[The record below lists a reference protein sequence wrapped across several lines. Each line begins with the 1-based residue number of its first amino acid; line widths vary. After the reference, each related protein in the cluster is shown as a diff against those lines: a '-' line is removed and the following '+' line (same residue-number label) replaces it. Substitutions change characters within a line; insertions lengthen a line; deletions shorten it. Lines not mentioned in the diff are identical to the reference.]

1 MAGSI
6 PRSVEFAGGTDVGRV
21 RSQNEDSFQIDRDLG
36 LVLVAD
42 GMGGH
47 IGGDIAS
54 RTAIE
59 AVNDYILEYE
69 PPGDGQASADLDP
82 IDSSIE
88 IARTAVYR
96 ANHRIVGL
104 NRERGLPEGRGMGT
118 TIVGL
123 WLPDGLSP
131 NGLSKGVVFHVGDS
145 RLYRFR
151 NGRLDQITRDHSLY
165 QAWVDAGRS
174 GDPPNR
180 NIIMRAL
187 GIVEEVESDIS
198 VQQILAGD
206 VFLLCSDG
214 LNGMVP
220 DDTIID
226 ILAEVQET
234 GIDRAWRQLIQ
245 EANDHGGKDN
255 VTVILARFS

>member
-21 RSQNEDSFQIDRDLG
+21 RSQNEDSFQIDHDLG
-36 LVLVAD
+36 LILVAD

-69 PPGDGQASADLDP
+69 PPEDEREPSDP
-82 IDSSIE
+82 HSIDSSRE

-96 ANHRIVGL
+96 ANQRIVGL
-104 NRERGLPEGRGMGT
+104 NRERGLPEGQGMGT

-123 WLPDGLSP
+123 WLPDGLS
-131 NGLSKGVVFHVGDS
+131 KGIVFHVGDS

-151 NGRLDQITRDHSLY
+151 DGRLDQITRDHSLY

-187 GIVEEVESDIS
+187 GIVEEIEADIS
-198 VQQILAGD
+198 VQRVLAGD
-206 VFLLCSDG
+206 IFLLCSDG

-226 ILAEVQET
+226 ILDEVPET
-234 GIDRAWRQLIQ
+234 GIDRAWRRLIQ

-255 VTVILARFS
+255 VTVVLARFG

>member
-36 LVLVAD
+36 LILVAD

-69 PPGDGQASADLDP
+69 PPEDGGRPSDP
-82 IDSSIE
+82 HSIDSSME

-96 ANHRIVGL
+96 ANQRIIGL

-123 WLPDGLSP
+123 WLPDGLS
-131 NGLSKGVVFHVGDS
+131 KGIVFHVGDS

-151 NGRLDQITRDHSLY
+151 EGRLDQITRDHSLY

-174 GDPPNR
+174 GEPPNR

-187 GIVEEVESDIS
+187 GIVDEIESDIS
-198 VQQILAGD
+198 VQRIQAGD
-206 VFLLCSDG
+206 IFLLCSDG

-226 ILAEVQET
+226 TLDEIDET

-245 EANDHGGKDN
+245 EANDHCGKDN
-255 VTVILARFS
+255 VTVVLARFS

>member
-36 LVLVAD
+36 LILVAD

-69 PPGDGQASADLDP
+69 PPEDGQASADLDP
-82 IDSSIE
+82 IDRSID
-88 IARTAVYR
+88 IVRTAVYR
-96 ANHRIVGL
+96 ANQRIIGL

-123 WLPDGLSP
+123 WLPDGLS
-131 NGLSKGVVFHVGDS
+131 NGVIFHVGDS

-151 NGRLDQITRDHSLY
+151 AGRLHQSTRDHSLY

-174 GDPPNR
+174 GEPPNR

-187 GIVEEVESDIS
+187 GIVEDVEPDIS
-198 VQQILAGD
+198 IQPIKAGD
-206 VFLLCSDG
+206 IFLLCSDG

-226 ILAEVQET
+226 TLDEIDET

-255 VTVILARFS
+255 VTVVLARFG

>member
-1 MAGSI
+1 MAGST

-36 LVLVAD
+36 LILVAD

-69 PPGDGQASADLDP
+69 PIEDARDP
-82 IDSSIE
+82 SDPHSIDSFIE

-96 ANHRIVGL
+96 ANQRIVGL

-123 WLPDGLSP
+123 WLPDGLS
-131 NGLSKGVVFHVGDS
+131 KAIVFHVGDS

-151 NGRLDQITRDHSLY
+151 AGRLDQITRDHSLY

-187 GIVEEVESDIS
+187 GIVDEIEVDIS
-198 VQQILAGD
+198 VQRILAGD
-206 VFLLCSDG
+206 IFLLCSDG

-226 ILAEVQET
+226 ILDEVPGT
-234 GIDRAWRQLIQ
+234 GIDSAWRRLIQ

-255 VTVILARFS
+255 VTVVLARFG

>member
-36 LVLVAD
+36 LILVAD

-69 PPGDGQASADLDP
+69 PPEDEREPSDP
-82 IDSSIE
+82 HSIDSSKE

-96 ANHRIVGL
+96 ANQRIVGL

-123 WLPDGLSP
+123 WLPDGLS
-131 NGLSKGVVFHVGDS
+131 KGIVFHVGDS

-151 NGRLDQITRDHSLY
+151 DGRLDQITRDHSLY

-187 GIVEEVESDIS
+187 GIVEEIESDIS
-198 VQQILAGD
+198 VQRIQAGD
-206 VFLLCSDG
+206 IFLLCSDG

-226 ILAEVQET
+226 ILDEVPET
-234 GIDRAWRQLIQ
+234 GIDHAWRRLIQ

-255 VTVILARFS
+255 VTVVLARFG

>member
-1 MAGSI
+1 MAGSS

-36 LVLVAD
+36 LILVAD

-69 PPGDGQASADLDP
+69 PPEDGQASADLDP
-82 IDSSIE
+82 IDRSTDIV
-88 IARTAVYR
+88 RTAVYR
-96 ANHRIVGL
+96 ANQRIIGL

-123 WLPDGLSP
+123 WLPDGLS
-131 NGLSKGVVFHVGDS
+131 NGVAFHVGDS

-151 NGRLDQITRDHSLY
+151 AGRLDQITRDHSLY

-174 GDPPNR
+174 GEPPNR

-187 GIVEEVESDIS
+187 GIVEDVEPDIS
-198 VQQILAGD
+198 IQPIKAGD

-226 ILAEVQET
+226 VLAEIPEI
-234 GIDRAWRQLIQ
+234 GIDNACRRLIQ
-245 EANDHGGKDN
+245 EANDHGGRDN
-255 VTVILARFS
+255 VTVVLAQFR

>member
-1 MAGSI
+1 MAGSS

-21 RSQNEDSFQIDRDLG
+21 RSQNEDSFQIDSDLG
-36 LVLVAD
+36 LILVAD

-47 IGGDIAS
+47 FGGDIAS
-54 RTAIE
+54 RTAVE

-69 PPGDGQASADLDP
+69 PLEDGQGSSGLDP
-82 IDSSIE
+82 LDVSVD

-96 ANHRIVGL
+96 ANQRIVGL
-104 NRERGLPEGRGMGT
+104 NRERGAPEGRGMGT
-118 TIVGL
+118 TVVGM
-123 WLPDGLSP
+123 WLPGGLSDAI
-131 NGLSKGVVFHVGDS
+131 VFHVGDS

-151 NGRLDQITRDHSLY
+151 AGRLDQITRDHSLY

-174 GDPPNR
+174 GEPPNR

-187 GIVEEVESDIS
+187 GIVEDVEADIS
-198 VQQILAGD
+198 IQSIQAGD
-206 VFLLCSDG
+206 IYLLCSDG

-226 ILAEVQET
+226 ILAEIDQT
-234 GIDRAWRQLIQ
+234 GLEPAWRQLIQ

-255 VTVILARFS
+255 VTVILARFH